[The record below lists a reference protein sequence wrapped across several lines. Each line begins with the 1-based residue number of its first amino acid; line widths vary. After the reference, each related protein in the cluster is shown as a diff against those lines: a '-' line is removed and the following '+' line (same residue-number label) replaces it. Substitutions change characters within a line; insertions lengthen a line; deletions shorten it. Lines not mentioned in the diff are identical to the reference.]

1 MWVDRVFAFAGV
13 LRDASWG
20 LSCPFH
26 CGGSWILS
34 FVAGLSC
41 GLLLGLALAL
51 GICYHFHLVW
61 TSPTSVPCPPAG
73 TDPLLLRRR
82 ARFSAYLHEWVGH
95 HWTYSGHQPSCC
107 CYRASILCIDFW
119 SCRAAWYTLCL
130 ACDWGYQDPL
140 STYCPLPVGHLDSSL
155 QQPSVSWCWHRSS
168 WGPWL
173 LFGLRSC
180 QVGSKWWSFGGKGI
194 QCLWRRFLGKGS
206 RWLPHLIQSPPRS
219 WRGGAC

>member
-1 MWVDRVFAFAGV
+1 MWVDRVLAFAGV

-73 TDPLLLRRR
+73 IDPLLLRRR
-82 ARFSAYLHEWVGH
+82 ARFSAYLHE
-95 HWTYSGHQPSCC
+95 
-107 CYRASILCIDFW
+107 
-119 SCRAAWYTLCL
+119 
-130 ACDWGYQDPL
+130 
-140 STYCPLPVGHLDSSL
+140 
-155 QQPSVSWCWHRSS
+155 
-168 WGPWL
+168 
-173 LFGLRSC
+173 
-180 QVGSKWWSFGGKGI
+180 
-194 QCLWRRFLGKGS
+194 
-206 RWLPHLIQSPPRS
+206 
-219 WRGGAC
+219 